1 MATQG
6 TAIIDF
12 GTNGKTDSSIAVTG
26 QAGFTAGTNLVEA
39 WLSPVASAN
48 NTADNHWVERLNVP
62 MVINQIT
69 GTGFTIVVKCNQ
81 GLAFGLYNTN
91 WVWN

>member
-6 TAIIDF
+6 TAIVDF
-12 GTNGKTDSSIAVTG
+12 GPTGKTDASIAIIG

-39 WLSPVASAN
+39 WISPIASSN

-69 GTGFTIVVKCNQ
+69 DTRV
-81 GLAFGLYNTN
+81 LN
-91 WVWN
+91 W

>member
-1 MATQG
+1 MAIQG

-12 GTNGKTDSSIAVTG
+12 GTTGKTDASIAVIG

-39 WLSPVASAN
+39 WISPVASSN
-48 NTADNHWVERLNVP
+48 NTSDNHWVERLNVP

-69 GTGFTIVVKCNQ
+69 GTGFTIMVKCNQ
-81 GLAFGLYNTN
+81 GVAFGLYNTN